1 MHPYQ
6 LVLRQQEAED
16 TMMRL
21 FPMTWAALNVGLASV
36 ATYLLCSTDLLDSAV
51 VFLIR

>member
-1 MHPYQ
+1 MYN
-6 LVLRQQEAED
+6 RKTED
-16 TMMRL
+16 IMMRL

-36 ATYLLCSTDLLDSAV
+36 ATYLLCSTDLLDSAT